1 MTSFGALCVS
11 RILRTRCCAHF
22 ISTGV
27 AGCVAGLARTSFRVT
42 LDGECA
48 EY

>member
-1 MTSFGALCVS
+1 MTFSFGALCVS
-11 RILRTRCCAHF
+11 RILRTRGCAHF
-22 ISTGV
+22 ISTG
-27 AGCVAGLARTSFRVT
+27 VAGLARTSFRVT